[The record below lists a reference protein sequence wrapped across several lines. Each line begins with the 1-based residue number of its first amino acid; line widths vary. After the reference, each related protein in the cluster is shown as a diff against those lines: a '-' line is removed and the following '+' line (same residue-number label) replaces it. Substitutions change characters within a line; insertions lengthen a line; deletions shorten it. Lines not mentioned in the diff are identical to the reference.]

1 MIKPTTNRQLRDEIA
16 RLERE
21 LATANSAYE
30 AVAQI
35 NLQMQRE
42 LEAMTIDRDH
52 VQANLDGAL
61 DLIESLERL
70 LSAPHGRTAEAL
82 EVVFS
87 HMDENGDPVGA
98 QPETSWEQGYC
109 DGLRYAY
116 RVLKQ
121 HGVPLPASHMNHSAL
136 KEG

>member
-52 VQANLDGAL
+52 VRANLDGAR

-70 LSAPHGRTAEAL
+70 LSAL